1 MPYHGTVLKGG
12 YAIMKPIYY
21 LIIIALIIGAFT
33 MASCEAA
40 PSVLTY
46 NNSVSDTNLYP
57 HQQVNTNIIFN
68 VTADET
74 ITTWTWIRDGTN
86 ASNNNPT
93 YTTQWTGPGQKNI
106 SVFGENINGS
116 TEQISWYPL
125 IEQAMAGSGDV
136 ITEINTSAYDSVLE
150 VFTSEDP
157 DYESFLFALT
167 MPLTSI
173 LGSLFYV
180 ILYGTP
186 FLFMWVGQGSAKIP
200 AVLGC
205 MVSPILLGSFNPD
218 YIGIS
223 VLLILL
229 TLFGLI
235 YSMYKERG
243 T

>member
-1 MPYHGTVLKGG
+1 
-12 YAIMKPIYY
+12 MKTIHY
-21 LIIIALIIGAFT
+21 LMILCLLIGAFT
-33 MASCEAA
+33 MASSEAA

-57 HQQVNTNIIFN
+57 HQQVNSNIIFN

-74 ITTWTWIRDGTN
+74 ITTWTWLKDGTD

-125 IEQAMAGSGDV
+125 IEQAMAGAGDT
-136 ITEINTSAYDSVLE
+136 ISEINVSGYDAVLV
-150 VFTSEDP
+150 VFSDENP
-157 DYESFLFALT
+157 DYEKFLGALA

-180 ILYGTP
+180 ILYGVP

-205 MVSPILLGSFNPD
+205 MLAPVMLGAFNPD